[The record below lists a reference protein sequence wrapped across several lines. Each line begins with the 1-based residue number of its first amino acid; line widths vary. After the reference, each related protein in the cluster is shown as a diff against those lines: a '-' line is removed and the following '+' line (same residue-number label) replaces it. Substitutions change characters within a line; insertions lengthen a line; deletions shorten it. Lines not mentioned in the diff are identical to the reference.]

1 MKPTARGFRVAV
13 IGASSLLGKEL
24 LNVLE
29 ERKFPVSRLVTF
41 EDDEDELA
49 LPIVDLTERLQ
60 ATVADEDVHDKEL
73 DFAFLAA
80 SASARRPAFLERV
93 LKAQESQQPA
103 DPHQCIVIDLDG
115 NLTGAESRVPFLDRA
130 ERGLGSRLPLGTAR
144 PRLIVA
150 PHAVTIVISSL
161 LLPLAEVVPLKGAVA
176 QAFMPA
182 SEIGPRAIEELQRQ
196 TVNLLSFQKTPQG
209 VFGGQIAFNLLPRI
223 GRTMR
228 GSLQHLEDRLRSQ
241 LRQYLGDRVP
251 LPALRLLQV
260 PVFYSLAISLYVETS
275 HPVTAEKLR
284 QGLAGERVHM
294 RRYSEQAPSP
304 VEVAGRSGI
313 LLDAICVDGGHPT
326 GVWIWAAVDNLRLA
340 AENAVEIAESLVTRS
355 DGVMGDST
363 IE

>member
-1 MKPTARGFRVAV
+1 MKPAARGYRVAV

-41 EDDEDELA
+41 EDDEDEHT

-60 ATVADEDVHDKEL
+60 AIVADEDVHETEL

-80 SASARRPAFLERV
+80 SPSPGRPAFLERV
-93 LKAQESQQPA
+93 LKAQETEQPA
-103 DPHQCIVIDLDG
+103 SPHQCIVVDLAN
-115 NLTGAESRVPFLDRA
+115 NLTGAETRVPFLDRA
-130 ERGLGSRLPLGTAR
+130 ARGLGRRLSLGAARSRLF
-144 PRLIVA
+144 VA
-150 PHAVTIVISSL
+150 PHPITVVISSL
-161 LLPLAEVVPLKGAVA
+161 LLPLAELVPLKGAVA

-196 TVNLLSFQKTPQG
+196 TVNLLSFQKTPQA

-223 GRTMR
+223 GRAAR
-228 GSLQHLEDRLRSQ
+228 GRLQHLEDRLRSQ
-241 LRQYLGDRVP
+241 LRQYLGDRAP
-251 LPALRLLQV
+251 LPALRLLQA
-260 PVFYSLAISLYVETS
+260 PVFYSLAVSLYVETS

-284 QGLAGERVHM
+284 QALAGERVHV
-294 RRYSEQAPSP
+294 RRYSEQAPSQ
-304 VEVAGRSGI
+304 VEVTGSSGI
-313 LLDAICVDGGHPT
+313 LLDAICADGGHPA

-340 AENAVEIAESLVTRS
+340 AENAVEIAESLLTPS
-355 DGVMGDST
+355 DGLISA